1 MLFLFYFLATYFI
14 SYRVFQSVAVILIYS
29 VSRLIIMSK
38 TIDFYHQNALFLSE
52 QYLSLTF
59 EQVHHNWQ
67 AHWPASSSKH
77 VLKVLDIGAGAG
89 RDALWFAKHHCD
101 VYAIEPADDLR
112 EQGKKYSQQYVDK
125 ITWLDDQLPE
135 LNSIIELGIRFDCI
149 LLSAVWMH
157 LSPAV
162 RKRAFRKLSNLLAP
176 SGKLVI
182 SLRYGD
188 FSDARKAYD
197 VSVEELE
204 RLAQQHALQVNLI
217 SELDTDEL
225 GRNSVQWQTVVMQ
238 LPDDG
243 SGDLIKV
250 RQIIVNDA
258 KSATYK
264 LALLRTLLHI
274 ADAHPGAVRSR
285 EDNKVRLPLGLVALY
300 WIRQFK
306 RLIDIDIDGAGIQQT
321 SDSKKG
327 LGFVKPQGWN
337 KLTHL
342 SADDLSIGAL
352 FVGDEAKALQTA
364 IRDSLKTIQDGPVTF
379 IYQGAKNNTLFQMER
394 ERVPTKDTFVLELG
408 SLAEFGHF
416 VLDESLWE
424 CLRLYSSWIEPLVV
438 NQWIAEMRRYKL
450 NEARGIALQTYYDCL
465 KWIDESHDTRGVR
478 YKITALQQNGV
489 ELESV
494 WSGKRLQP
502 DYQVDHCLP
511 FAYWP
516 NNDKWN
522 LLPASKN
529 ENNQKRARVPTRR
542 RLIDSRERIV
552 NWWQLAWQTE
562 QEQKRFFD
570 EAVLSLPHLPLG
582 CHNFDDVFEAMG
594 LQVNGVKSR
603 LLVGEW

>member
-1 MLFLFYFLATYFI
+1 
-14 SYRVFQSVAVILIYS
+14 
-29 VSRLIIMSK
+29 MSK
-38 TIDFYHQNALFLSE
+38 TIDFYDQNALILSE
-52 QYLSLTF
+52 QYQSLSF
-59 EQVHHNWQ
+59 EQVHQNWQ
-67 AHWPASSSKH
+67 AHWPASSSKNA
-77 VLKVLDIGAGAG
+77 LKVLDVGAGAG

-101 VYAIEPADDLR
+101 VYAIEPAQALR
-112 EQGKKYSQQYVDK
+112 EQGEKYTQEHADK

-135 LNSIIELGIRFDCI
+135 LNSIVELGIRFDCI

-157 LSPAV
+157 LSSSV
-162 RKRAFRKLSNLLAP
+162 RERAFRKLSNLLAP

-188 FSDARKAYD
+188 FSDDRKAYD

-204 RLAQQHALQVNLI
+204 QLAQKHALQVNLI
-217 SELDTDEL
+217 SDLDADEL
-225 GRNSVQWQTVVMQ
+225 GRNCVQWQTVVMQ

-243 SGDLIKV
+243 TGDLIKV

-274 ADAHPGAVRSR
+274 ADAHPGAVLSR

-306 RLIDIDIDGAGIQQT
+306 RLIDIDIDGFGIQQS

-327 LGFVKPQGWN
+327 LGFVKEQGWK

-342 SADDLSIGAL
+342 SADDLSIGAM
-352 FVGDEAKALQTA
+352 FVGDEAKAIQTA

-379 IYQGAKNNTLFQMER
+379 IYQGDKKNTLFQMER
-394 ERVPTKDTFVLELG
+394 EKARTTDAFVLELEA
-408 SLAEFGHF
+408 LAEFGNF

-450 NEARGIALQTYYDCL
+450 NEERGIPLQTYYDCL

-478 YKITALQQNGV
+478 QKIKALQQNGV
-489 ELESV
+489 DLESV
-494 WSGKRLQP
+494 WSGRRLQP

-522 LLPASKN
+522 LLPASKT

-552 NWWQLAWQTE
+552 NWWQIAWQTE

-570 EAVLSLPHLPLG
+570 EAVLSLPHLPLA
-582 CHNFDDVFEAMG
+582 CRSFDDVFDAMG

>member
-1 MLFLFYFLATYFI
+1 
-14 SYRVFQSVAVILIYS
+14 
-29 VSRLIIMSK
+29 MSK

>member
-1 MLFLFYFLATYFI
+1 
-14 SYRVFQSVAVILIYS
+14 
-29 VSRLIIMSK
+29 MSK

-59 EQVHHNWQ
+59 EQVHQNWQ

-77 VLKVLDIGAGAG
+77 ALKVLDIGAGAG

-101 VYAIEPADDLR
+101 VYAIEPANDLR

-157 LSPAV
+157 LSSAV

-197 VSVEELE
+197 VSIEELE
-204 RLAQQHALQVNLI
+204 LLAQQHALQVNLI

-364 IRDSLKTIQDGPVTF
+364 IRDTLKTIQDGPVTF
-379 IYQGAKNNTLFQMER
+379 IYQGTKKNTLFQMER

-416 VLDESLWE
+416 VLEESLWE

-438 NQWIAEMRRYKL
+438 NQWITEMRRYKL
-450 NEARGIALQTYYDCL
+450 NEQRGIALQTYYDCL

-478 YKITALQQNGV
+478 YKITALQQNGI

-494 WSGKRLQP
+494 WSGKRLQA

-522 LLPASKN
+522 LLPASKI

-542 RLIDSRERIV
+542 RLIDSRARIV

>member
-1 MLFLFYFLATYFI
+1 
-14 SYRVFQSVAVILIYS
+14 
-29 VSRLIIMSK
+29 MSK

-125 ITWLDDQLPE
+125 ITWLDDRLPE

>member
-1 MLFLFYFLATYFI
+1 
-14 SYRVFQSVAVILIYS
+14 
-29 VSRLIIMSK
+29 MSK

-217 SELDTDEL
+217 SELETDEL

-408 SLAEFGHF
+408 ALAEFGHF

>member
-1 MLFLFYFLATYFI
+1 
-14 SYRVFQSVAVILIYS
+14 
-29 VSRLIIMSK
+29 MSK
-38 TIDFYHQNALFLSE
+38 TIDFYHQNAQILSE

-59 EQVHHNWQ
+59 EQVHQNWQ

-204 RLAQQHALQVNLI
+204 LLAQQHALQVNVI

-364 IRDSLKTIQDGPVTF
+364 IRDTLKTIQDGPVTF

-478 YKITALQQNGV
+478 YKITALQQNGI

-494 WSGKRLQP
+494 WSGKRLQA

-522 LLPASKN
+522 LLPASKI

-542 RLIDSRERIV
+542 RLIDSRARIV